1 MACSAVTY
9 TGVTAAV
16 FDCLKQKLTAAG
28 IMVPAENN
36 GVIAG
41 EGVKGTFSW
50 DPAAATL
57 IIQVTDKPFFLP
69 CGTINDQIHKA
80 VQGCGGH

>member
-1 MACSAVTY
+1 
-9 TGVTAAV
+9 V

-28 IMVPAENN
+28 ISVPAGNS
-36 GVIAG
+36 GGISG
-41 EGVKGTFSW
+41 EGVKGTFTW
-50 DPAAATL
+50 DPQAATL
-57 IIQVTDKPFFLP
+57 IIQVTEKPFFLP